1 MLTIE
6 QYRAVV
12 YRGFLSFDSV
22 DSTEWRAAK
31 DAALKKLKSLY
42 QSPERPITADGDEII
57 VSYGGLK
64 HALSK
69 RTPTL
74 EKTLVSLHIQEIIR
88 SSKKVRTEPDRL
100 GRKDPNS
107 VSYYETKAR
116 IDGDYYEISVVVRNH
131 SDGKRHYDHAVVKGK
146 AHQGYSRVGQ
156 GNLADS
162 PTRPFGGLD
171 MSLREIAILVK
182 NSSGEWHDN

>member
-1 MLTIE
+1 MLTVE

-12 YRGFLSFDSV
+12 YRGELALDSV

-31 DAALKKLKSLY
+31 DAALRKMKSLY
-42 QSPERPITADGDEII
+42 QSPARPITSDGDEII

-69 RTPTL
+69 GTPTL

-88 SSKKVRTEPDRL
+88 SAKKVRTEPDRL
-100 GRKDPNS
+100 GRKDPDS

-116 IDGDYYEISVVVRNH
+116 IDGDSYEISIVVRNH

-156 GNLADS
+156 DRLALS
-162 PTRPFGGLD
+162 PTRPFSGLD
-171 MSLREIAILVK
+171 LSLQEIAEIVNK
-182 NSSGEWHDN
+182 FRGGRHGN